1 MEVPNGVCVT
11 AVAFRNTV
19 DRTPTLKEAIDL
31 VSMGSAS
38 LNLASTDSIK
48 EARSLALDQAC
59 LKAQSSF
66 ESEVDLTD
74 LMGQLKATLGS
85 VYPDFMRR
93 KFAVRSSA
101 LGEDSEDLSA
111 AGQNSTFLG
120 TKGSVVCA
128 IYPAPPDSF
137 VQSSLQVMR
146 LTMLLNAA
154 GRPFS
159 LGNPWSTDVLMA
171 NQ

>member
-11 AVAFRNTV
+11 AVAFQNTV

-31 VSMGSAS
+31 VSMASAS

-48 EARSLALDQAC
+48 EAKSLALDRAC
-59 LKAQSSF
+59 LQAQSSF

-74 LMGQLKATLGS
+74 LMGQLKAKLGS
-85 VYPDFMRR
+85 VYPDFMGRR

-120 TKGSVVCA
+120 TKGTYPRCSVRTPGSN
-128 IYPAPPDSF
+128 I
-137 VQSSLQVMR
+137 VQ
-146 LTMLLNAA
+146 
-154 GRPFS
+154 
-159 LGNPWSTDVLMA
+159 
-171 NQ
+171 